1 MLLTVSLK
9 LETSFEDKKKLLKTM
24 FVFNSACDYISAYAF
39 ANQIFNKVDLHHAV
53 YYDVRKRFKLS
64 SQFTVRAIAKVC
76 DTYKTD
82 KKVQHKFRKT
92 SSVPY
97 DEKLLSFNKL
107 DSLSLLTV
115 SGRLRKVLFSYGSYA
130 NLPEK
135 VISKSALLIRRNKE
149 FYLQV
154 LVEVPEAP
162 LQKSDEFLGVDLG
175 IVNLA
180 TTSLGEVYTGKK
192 VDEVR
197 ERMTSLRGR
206 LQAVGTKSAK
216 RHLVKISKKERNFKR
231 NTNHIISNLLVLTAQ
246 RHHLSIALEELSG
259 FRKTVNKKQRD
270 RFGKWAFAE
279 LQAFIVYK
287 AKLLGIEVV
296 FINPRDTSRTCN
308 ICFFCDKRNRK
319 DQDFK
324 CLQCGYVNH
333 ADINAAIN
341 IAARAS
347 VNRLIVAA

>member
-9 LETSFEDKKKLLKTM
+9 LETSSEEKSKLLKTM
-24 FVFNSACDYISAYAF
+24 FVFNSACDYISSYAF
-39 ANQIFNKVDLHHAV
+39 SNQIFNNVNLHHAI

-82 KKVQHKFRKT
+82 KKVQHRFRKT

-107 DSLSLLTV
+107 DSLSLLTT
-115 SGRLRKVLFSYGSYA
+115 SGRLKKVPFSYGEYA

-154 LVEVPEAP
+154 LVEVPKAP

-180 TTSLGEVYTGKK
+180 TTSLGKIYTG
-192 VDEVR
+192 
-197 ERMTSLRGR
+197 
-206 LQAVGTKSAK
+206 
-216 RHLVKISKKERNFKR
+216 
-231 NTNHIISNLLVLTAQ
+231 
-246 RHHLSIALEELSG
+246 
-259 FRKTVNKKQRD
+259 
-270 RFGKWAFAE
+270 
-279 LQAFIVYK
+279 
-287 AKLLGIEVV
+287 
-296 FINPRDTSRTCN
+296 
-308 ICFFCDKRNRK
+308 
-319 DQDFK
+319 
-324 CLQCGYVNH
+324 
-333 ADINAAIN
+333 
-341 IAARAS
+341 AS